1 MTSNMSEAV
10 VNIATPDALS
20 VEEAAVPNNIP
31 NNNNNNNM
39 EDEHQI
45 QRPIHSNVSDD
56 PTSDEHIQSNTTS
69 TISSSSNNNS
79 VDRVPITTKSASA
92 TAAADSDRTNGSSI
106 TSSSSSTAGGD
117 GGGGDKS
124 NDDNTQNNNTK
135 KKGNDADINKNDV
148 STSHVSFGSVHVHEH
163 RMTLGSNPDVSYG
176 VPVELAWSADASDL
190 FDSIEE
196 FEQKAH
202 AVTQQSPEQNSN
214 TAGTAINDGT
224 TTTTLTT
231 TTATTLSPPTSPS
244 VGPYPHPVHRLKASD
259 RDAIA
264 SRNHSRD
271 SIVRVKQ
278 EVQMIQEQRHDSK
291 RDKEAINIIKEIRR
305 QRIEGT
311 TSTTTAT
318 SEAAEAATKSMTMN
332 RANDKTTHRSDE
344 KQRSSLLLCC
354 YCCCP

>member
-10 VNIATPDALS
+10 VTIATPDALS

-31 NNNNNNNM
+31 NNHNM

-45 QRPIHSNVSDD
+45 QRPLHSNVTDE

-106 TSSSSSTAGGD
+106 TSSSSSTAGG
-117 GGGGDKS
+117 GDKS
-124 NDDNTQNNNTK
+124 NTDNTQNNNTK

-163 RMTLGSNPDVSYG
+163 RMTLGSNPDVCCG

>member
-10 VNIATPDALS
+10 VTIATPDALS

-106 TSSSSSTAGGD
+106 TSSSSSTAGG

-124 NDDNTQNNNTK
+124 NNDNTQNNNTSK
-135 KKGNDADINKNDV
+135 MVNDVDINKNDV

-332 RANDKTTHRSDE
+332 RANDKTTRRSDE

>member
-106 TSSSSSTAGGD
+106 TSSSSSTAGG

-124 NDDNTQNNNTK
+124 NNDNTQNNNTSK
-135 KKGNDADINKNDV
+135 MVNDVDINKNDV

-202 AVTQQSPEQNSN
+202 AVPQQSPEQNSN
-214 TAGTAINDGT
+214 TAETAINDGT
-224 TTTTLTT
+224 TATLTT
-231 TTATTLSPPTSPS
+231 TTATTVSSPTPPS

-332 RANDKTTHRSDE
+332 RANDKTTRRSDE